1 MGIGQSGQHGTNV
14 VILVEVESNTGKEIA
29 RIHNQ
34 CMVGRLVVEILPTLI
49 YVASKHAQVCFTW
62 DILSAWFYIKYVN
75 YLSLM
80 YLFVL
85 VVSYQ
90 VGVLIYFFILMLYT
104 MFNVQWTSY
113 IMLLPGT
120 IFEPIKLVYPGNCLL
135 KSLYQTRKVNA
146 NVYMC

>member
-14 VILVEVESNTGKEIA
+14 VILVEVESNTGKDIA

-49 YVASKHAQVCFTW
+49 YVTSKHAQVCFTW
-62 DILSAWFYIKYVN
+62 DILSAWFYMKYIN

-80 YLFVL
+80 YLCVL

-90 VGVLIYFFILMLYT
+90 VGVLIYFFH
-104 MFNVQWTSY
+104 FNAIHHVQCSMNLIYNVTPRNDLWTHK
-113 IMLLPGT
+113 T
-120 IFEPIKLVYPGNCLL
+120 
-135 KSLYQTRKVNA
+135 SLSRQLFAEVPVSNQESE
-146 NVYMC
+146 C